1 MILKNLSSTVYN
13 RQNIRRDVLNLL
25 RRRRRSEG
33 QLVAVQTSTIKNAGR
48 GVFCQKEN
56 IKAGTA
62 LCLYPGVYTPPL
74 PCTGG
79 SQGEDLYL
87 AGSELENRAYIMN
100 LPEIGG
106 HIDGEDDDIPGAR
119 ENPSAIGHFV
129 NHPSKANGQYPNV
142 EVVSFMW
149 SDIFRPI
156 DCTTSSNT
164 DSGRSTCIGTTIEE
178 KVMYESSDDCA
189 SGPLFDVPN
198 VPRADGSPWFYD
210 GTAGE
215 IVYFPDNTGEIE
227 MGPDVGSPSGCEA
240 TSTGGALIYATTDLH
255 KGDECYLDY
264 SLQKQYPAW
273 AKDWYEPVT

>member
-1 MILKNLSSTVYN
+1 MMLKNLSSTVYN

-33 QLVAVQTSTIKNAGR
+33 PLVAVQTSTIKNAGR

-56 IKAGTA
+56 VKAGTA

-74 PCTGG
+74 PFTGG

-100 LPEIGG
+100 LPESGG

-119 ENPSAIGHFV
+119 DNPSAIGQFV
-129 NHPSKANGQYPNV
+129 NHPSRANGQYPNV
-142 EVVSFMW
+142 GVVSFMW
-149 SDIFRPI
+149 SDIFKSFEH
-156 DCTTSSNT
+156 TSEVG
-164 DSGRSTCIGTTIEE
+164 DI
-178 KVMYESSDDCA
+178 SDDCA
-189 SGPLFDVPN
+189 SELFDVPN

-215 IVYFPDNTGEIE
+215 IVYFPNNTGEKE
-227 MGPDVGSPSGCEA
+227 SRLDVGSPSGCGA
-240 TSTGGALIYATTDLH
+240 TTSTSTGGALIYATTDLH

-264 SLQKQYPAW
+264 SLQKPYPTW

>member
-1 MILKNLSSTVYN
+1 MFKNLPSTAFN

-33 QLVAVQTSTIKNAGR
+33 QIVAVQTSTIKNGGR
-48 GVFCQKEN
+48 GVFCQQN

-100 LPEIGG
+100 LPECGG
-106 HIDGEDDDIPGAR
+106 HIDGDYDDTSIPGAR
-119 ENPSAIGHFV
+119 ENPSAIGQFV
-129 NHPSKANGQYPNV
+129 NHPSKANGQRPNV
-142 EVVSFMW
+142 GVVSFMW
-149 SDIFRPI
+149 SDIFKSFGH
-156 DCTTSSNT
+156 TSKVG
-164 DSGRSTCIGTTIEE
+164 DISGSTGTLLEE
-178 KVMYESSDDCA
+178 EVTGESFDDDCA
-189 SGPLFDVPN
+189 SEPLFEVPN
-198 VPRADGSPWFYD
+198 VPRADGFPWFYD

-215 IVYFPDNTGEIE
+215 IVYFPDNTGEKE
-227 MGPDVGSPSGCEA
+227 MGPGSPSGCGA
-240 TSTGGALIYATTDLH
+240 TTSTGGALIYATTDLH

-264 SLQKQYPAW
+264 SLQKPYPAW